1 MRFSRS
7 QRRGF
12 TLVEIL
18 TVVSIFAVTSLIA
31 TNIFVITSRFQR
43 KAAIS
48 QKLQGDIRFAVEAI
62 AREVRFGTID
72 YDCYNDPAL
81 PNCDPWSSSNDLMS
95 NSGRMSLLA
104 LKDVDGIRTRYRV
117 SPVDDRLYVCSL
129 STTELDTACD
139 DPPPGNVKWQP
150 VSPADI
156 RVVRGAFYLFPF
168 TNPYALTNPVLL
180 DGSPYTAD
188 AQPRVTIV
196 LATQQT
202 LAEISPERASLQTTV
217 TSRLYLR

>member
-1 MRFSRS
+1 MRFARPH
-7 QRRGF
+7 RKGF

-43 KAAIS
+43 KAATS

-72 YDCYNDPAL
+72 YGCYAPSTT
-81 PNCDPWSSSNDLMS
+81 NCDPWLSSNDLAIMG
-95 NSGRMSLLA
+95 GRMSLLA
-104 LKDVDGIRTRYRV
+104 LKDADGSRTRYRV
-117 SPVDDRLYVCSL
+117 DPTDDRLYVCSL
-129 STTELDTACD
+129 STTDADSVCDT
-139 DPPPGNVKWQP
+139 PPSGNAKWQP

-156 RVVRGAFYLFPF
+156 RVVRGAFYLFPYSD
-168 TNPYALTNPVLL
+168 PYSLISPVPLN
-180 DGSPYTAD
+180 GSPYTFD
-188 AQPRVTIV
+188 LQPRVTIV
-196 LATQQT
+196 LATQQS
-202 LAEISPERASLQTTV
+202 LAEVSPERASLQTTV

>member
-7 QRRGF
+7 HHRGF

-43 KAAIS
+43 KAATS

-81 PNCDPWSSSNDLMS
+81 PNCDPWSSSNDLVS
-95 NSGRMSLLA
+95 TSGRMSLLA
-104 LKDVDGIRTRYRV
+104 LKDADGIRTRYRV

-129 STTELDTACD
+129 STTDADTVCD
-139 DPPPGNVKWQP
+139 APPPGNARWQP

-168 TNPYALTNPVLL
+168 TNPYALTNPVPL